1 MGESLLTFQPKNRGG
16 SVFVKGL
23 EQQLCVFTTV
33 ALSQLNVA
41 DINFNASSIIA
52 VVDQEACV
60 IIDSVHL
67 VMFVSGS
74 QHIAGH
80 SITAAIQEQA
90 L

>member
-1 MGESLLTFQPKNRGG
+1 
-16 SVFVKGL
+16 
-23 EQQLCVFTTV
+23 
-33 ALSQLNVA
+33 LNVA

-60 IIDSVHL
+60 IIDGVHL
-67 VMFVSGS
+67 AMFVSGS

-80 SITAAIQEQA
+80 SIRAAIQEQA